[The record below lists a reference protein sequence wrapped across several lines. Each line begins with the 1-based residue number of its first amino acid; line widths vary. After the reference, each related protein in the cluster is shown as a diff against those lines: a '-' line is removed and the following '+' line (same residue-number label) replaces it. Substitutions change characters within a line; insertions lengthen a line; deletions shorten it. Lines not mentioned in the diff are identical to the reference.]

1 MSAKPSHL
9 EQLTALGYRLLTGN
23 MRFTA
28 AMSSGCS
35 VYAQDQVGALV
46 KISCNHGE
54 LAVDTVP
61 HGHKLAAPAFQ
72 VQRTL

>member
-23 MRFTA
+23 MRFVA
-28 AMSSGCS
+28 AMSSWHS

-46 KISCNHGE
+46 KISCNRGD
-54 LAVDTVP
+54 VSVTPVP
-61 HGHKLAAPAFQ
+61 EGHKLAAPAFQ
-72 VQRTL
+72 VHRTL